1 MESVQ
6 LLSKALSLSPGLLCH
21 TALPSIHALHSLAS
35 NLVNQTTGVYD
46 LLYQNFV
53 GDPRT
58 YDLKVN
64 WY

>member
-6 LLSKALSLSPGLLCH
+6 LLSQVLSLSPGMLCD
-21 TALPSIHALHSLAS
+21 TALPSIHALHVLAT
-35 NLVNQTTGVYD
+35 NMVNQTTGVYD
-46 LLYQNFV
+46 LLYQHLV
-53 GDPRT
+53 GDPST